1 MILLSLYELS
11 PLHSCFF
18 QTYENYGFS
27 THLLCPMKMQKSTEK
42 GFSHE
47 DYEFLREVM
56 VPPFFSLPQVY
67 LSTNEKTTK
76 IYPSIFKPMKKKSE
90 IIQSI

>member
-67 LSTNEKTTK
+67 LSTNEKTTVK
-76 IYPSIFKPMKKKSE
+76 YIPRFLSQWKKNPR
-90 IIQSI
+90 

>member
-18 QTYENYGFS
+18 QTYDNYGFS

-67 LSTNEKTTK
+67 LSTNEKTTVK
-76 IYPSIFKPMKKKSE
+76 YIPRFLSQWKKNPR
-90 IIQSI
+90 